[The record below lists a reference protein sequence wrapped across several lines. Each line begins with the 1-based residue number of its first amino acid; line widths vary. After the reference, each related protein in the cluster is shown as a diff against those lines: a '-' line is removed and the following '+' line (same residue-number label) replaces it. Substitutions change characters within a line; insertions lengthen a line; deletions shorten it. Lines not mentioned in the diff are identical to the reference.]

1 MVCFSVGILN
11 GCHDIANVGAIANFY
26 TAALQVTCF
35 DGTMLCAYF
44 LSEYAKM
51 WYYNE
56 VQAFFA

>member
-1 MVCFSVGILN
+1 MAVMILPMRVPSP
-11 GCHDIANVGAIANFY
+11 ILY

-35 DGTMLCAYF
+35 DGIMLCAYF